1 MPCVN
6 LIDTTERR
14 VRSRNRRQP
23 RVIVPVSVFEPEEPV
38 EQAQRDYG
46 TFYEPAA
53 AYESSNFDIFGCPTF
68 YNRGTRKTE
77 KENLYVPAIF
87 HSEKSEN
94 KEVEIVPTRRTR
106 FNTWIPVITY

>member
-23 RVIVPVSVFEPEEPV
+23 RVTAPVSVFEQEEPA
-38 EQAQRDYG
+38 EQAQPDYE

-53 AYESSNFDIFGCPTF
+53 TYESSNFDEFGCPTF
-68 YNRGTRKTE
+68 YNRGTRKIE
-77 KENLYVPAIF
+77 KENLNTPAIF
-87 HSEKSEN
+87 HSENTEI
-94 KEVEIVPTRRTR
+94 KEVETVPTRRTR